1 MPDNINTMAR
11 EVVDIYEKESN
22 NGNAKRLQKLLSEN
36 EKAMDNL
43 LKTLE
48 SGQAVDIIAERIT
61 PKKRTGRTLHSV
73 AFGNGTVPCTQHKR
87 YPLLLKP
94 VPQRGY

>member
-1 MPDNINTMAR
+1 MPDNINTIAR

-48 SGQAVDIIAERIT
+48 SG
-61 PKKRTGRTLHSV
+61 
-73 AFGNGTVPCTQHKR
+73 
-87 YPLLLKP
+87 
-94 VPQRGY
+94 

>member
-1 MPDNINTMAR
+1 MPDNINTIAR

-61 PKKRTGRTLHSV
+61 PKKKNGMNSPLSCFWKRHSTL
-73 AFGNGTVPCTQHKR
+73 
-87 YPLLLKP
+87 YPA
-94 VPQRGY
+94 